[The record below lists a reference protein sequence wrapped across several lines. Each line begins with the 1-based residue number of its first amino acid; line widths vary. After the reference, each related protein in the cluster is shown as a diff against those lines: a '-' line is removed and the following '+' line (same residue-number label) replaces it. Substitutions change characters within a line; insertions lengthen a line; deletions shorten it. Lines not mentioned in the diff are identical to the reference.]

1 MSDIKGLDIF
11 EGESREWSRKAG
23 QLRMKAGTGMI
34 GALEGW
40 YKSWKKKPTD
50 RNRRETLTWRL
61 RLHRKWN
68 SQPDFLR
75 ELNEYFEIGLMDE
88 EVGPMYWEV
97 GHEHATSWSPG
108 FNWRRDSGNALRGG
122 KSKETSSQCE

>member
-11 EGESREWSRKAG
+11 EGETKEWSRKAG

-40 YKSWKKKPTD
+40 YKSWKKTPTD

-68 SQPDFLR
+68 AQPDFLR

-88 EVGPMYWEV
+88 EVGP
-97 GHEHATSWSPG
+97 
-108 FNWRRDSGNALRGG
+108 L
-122 KSKETSSQCE
+122 